1 MKSIDSHRFGQFLL
15 KRPKINSNLVVRRVL
30 KKMSLRVIFVEP
42 VWTKFTF
49 PFKSTRFEKILGN
62 DSELK
67 EPDWVPMTKDNT
79 TPPGGRSIFV
89 RKWKKIIR
97 PFLQLLLRKKVQLFL
112 RLLLNLCQWL
122 TSKEYHCRQMR
133 YSTNF
138 TRPTSPNFSN
148 TRVPKMSTSI
158 ETKVQIET
166 TSWFLGSKKTTGML
180 AKNWS
185 PIGKVVSSCSQDLKD
200 TAAELTALMSWKAL
214 FQQ

>member
-1 MKSIDSHRFGQFLL
+1 
-15 KRPKINSNLVVRRVL
+15 
-30 KKMSLRVIFVEP
+30 MSLGVIFVEP

-62 DSELK
+62 DSEVK

-79 TPPGGRSIFV
+79 TPPGGVQFLFESE
-89 RKWKKIIR
+89 KIIR

-112 RLLLNLCQWL
+112 WLLPNLCQWL

-138 TRPTSPNFSN
+138 TRPTRPNFSN

-166 TSWFLGSKKTTGML
+166 TSWFLGSEKTHRDVGQELITYR
-180 AKNWS
+180 K
-185 PIGKVVSSCSQDLKD
+185 SCL
-200 TAAELTALMSWKAL
+200 
-214 FQQ
+214 